1 MITSTSAV
9 DDDIFY
15 CCENRDNAGDVDH
28 KSVVDKE
35 RPLQQMATGRFH
47 WGTNEIFW
55 NCTLLLG
62 RWRLMMM
69 MMMVFDYNDDYIS
82 DGFGKYGDSSG
93 DFCWQCYLNILE
105 LNSLKPKEEGK
116 ENSHYICDDGGD
128 YDGEVGGDDD
138 GNGGSD
144 DDNDEDDS
152 GDVGGDRSQ
161 LFDRDKFDGTW
172 IKRCQQCTIGANLW
186 GEPNQQKYD
195 FDDDHDYRDDTE
207 VK

>member
-1 MITSTSAV
+1 MSTSAV

-15 CCENRDNAGDVDH
+15 CCENRDNGGDVDH

-62 RWRLMMM
+62 WGRLMMM
-69 MMMVFDYNDDYIS
+69 MMMVFDCNDDYIS

-105 LNSLKPKEEGK
+105 LNTLKPKEEGK
-116 ENSHYICDDGGD
+116 DNSHYICDDDDD
-128 YDGEVGGDDD
+128 YDGD
-138 GNGGSD
+138 GGSD
-144 DDNDEDDS
+144 DDSEEDDS